1 MLDVQIMHLKDEY
14 KNTAAVYALLF
25 TRTLSSIRNN
35 IRAFLTHYQ
44 AQNVIDLCCGTGE
57 QLQILDKNDILLTGV
72 DLSPAMLTRAR
83 KNSPESIHYLEA
95 DAGQTPLPDASYD
108 GVIISFAL
116 HEKTALQHTAIFR
129 EACRLLRPDG
139 HIIIADYSLPPSGMS
154 PLLLGKMLV
163 PAIERAAGIN
173 HYHNYRDWMETGAL
187 EGFLEREN
195 PGKTTL
201 ISPHFQG
208 CIHLY
213 AVSQVQE
220 SPLQASL
227 KKIPKDTQRKSEETP
242 SIFPQPKQD
251 SYTGQKG
258 TMP

>member
-1 MLDVQIMHLKDEY
+1 MHLKDEY
-14 KNTAAVYALLF
+14 KNTAAVYDLLF
-25 TRTLSSIRNN
+25 SRALRSIRHN
-35 IRAFLTHYQ
+35 ICTFLTHYR

-57 QLQILDKNDILLTGV
+57 QLRMLNKNEIRLTGV
-72 DLSPAMLTRAR
+72 DLSSSMLVRAR
-83 KNSPESIHYLEA
+83 KNSPASIQYLEA
-95 DAGQTPLPDASYD
+95 DASRLQLPDASYD

-139 HIIIADYSLPPSGMS
+139 HIIIADYSLPPAGIS
-154 PLLLGKMLV
+154 PLLLGRMLV

-187 EGFLEREN
+187 EGFLAREN

-201 ISPHFQG
+201 IAPHFQG

-220 SPLQASL
+220 NPLQASL
-227 KKIPKDTQRKSEETP
+227 KKIPKDTQQKSEETG

-251 SYTGQKG
+251 SYTSQKG
-258 TMP
+258 TTP